1 MNMHQEC
8 IRKKFLYVQLHLRV
22 SIGVSLSKTLT
33 TCLLKATNEKIS
45 QKSLYCGKKT
55 HVFLNKKVRLFSE

>member
-1 MNMHQEC
+1 MHQEC

-22 SIGVSLSKTLT
+22 SIGVSLSKTLGFI
-33 TCLLKATNEKIS
+33 CLLKATNEKIS